1 MKFVYL
7 VLAVLLA
14 VQPLVAQD
22 GGANV
27 AAGVYG
33 QAGGRIQ
40 KVSRPAVKRSVQVF
54 LKKYPQA
61 TLQDVYKNNFQDYFG
76 PSHIMSDKE
85 GVLRYLNW
93 ELAQMEKEGK
103 EGKIYREEN
112 YGKGNYYDPCGWR
125 HNYYQVSLLVIKEG
139 MMTVGEFADAF
150 MAGGGAAPQ
159 VTAEWIQEWEV
170 IKRAVKRVAP
180 DLEGLEEDAS
190 RIDALLKGGDY
201 VVHHSKK
208 YEETYFPH
216 YRIIRGDVFENV
228 VLPKILVG
236 K

>member
-22 GGANV
+22 GV
-27 AAGVYG
+27 HP
-33 QAGGRIQ
+33 Q
-40 KVSRPAVKRSVQVF
+40 KIRKSAVEKSVRGF
-54 LKKYPQA
+54 LEKYPKA
-61 TLQDVYKNNFQDYFG
+61 TLQDIYKNNFQDYFG
-76 PSHIMSDKE
+76 PSHIMADRE
-85 GVLRYLNW
+85 GVLKYLNW
-93 ELAQMEKEGK
+93 ELAQMEKERK
-103 EGKIYREEN
+103 EGGIHRE
-112 YGKGNYYDPCGWR
+112 GNYYDPCGWR

-139 MMTVGEFADAF
+139 MMTVEEFADAF
-150 MAGGGAAPQ
+150 IAGGGAAPQ

-170 IKRAVKRVAP
+170 IKGAVKEFSP
-180 DLEGLEEDAS
+180 GMEGFESDADK
-190 RIDALLKGGDY
+190 IDTLLKGGDY

>member
-1 MKFVYL
+1 
-7 VLAVLLA
+7 
-14 VQPLVAQD
+14 
-22 GGANV
+22 
-27 AAGVYG
+27 
-33 QAGGRIQ
+33 
-40 KVSRPAVKRSVQVF
+40 
-54 LKKYPQA
+54 
-61 TLQDVYKNNFQDYFG
+61 
-76 PSHIMSDKE
+76 
-85 GVLRYLNW
+85 
-93 ELAQMEKEGK
+93 MEKEGK
-103 EGKIYREEN
+103 EGKIHREES
-112 YGKGNYYDPCGWR
+112 YYDPCGWR

-150 MAGGGAAPQ
+150 MAGGGAAPE

-170 IKRAVKRVAP
+170 IMGAVKKVAP
-180 DLEGLEEDAS
+180 DLEGLEEDAA

-228 VLPKILVG
+228 VLPKILDR